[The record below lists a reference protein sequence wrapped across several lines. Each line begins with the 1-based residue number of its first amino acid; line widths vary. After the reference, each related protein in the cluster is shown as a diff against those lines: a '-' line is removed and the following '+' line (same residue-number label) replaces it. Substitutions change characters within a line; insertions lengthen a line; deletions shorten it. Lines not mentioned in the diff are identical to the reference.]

1 MSWTLIEHKAAPAS
15 NMFDFTGDFSAFDKL
30 MLVLDDVTVS
40 ADGANLLLQLSTA
53 ATLRTSGYRRV
64 SQAYSS
70 GGSDAITSSNSDSSV
85 LLTNGSTSNWGVG
98 NAAGECFS
106 GIAAISGVD
115 AAVYKGI
122 TADVVFV
129 GPTAAVIRAVN
140 GGLLEQTGDVDGVR
154 VTVSSGNINAGKATL
169 YGLATS

>member
-1 MSWTLIEHKAAPAS
+1 MSWELIEHKAAPAS
-15 NMFDFTGDFSAFDKL
+15 NMFDFTGDYSAYDRL

-40 ADGANLLLQLSTA
+40 SDGANLLLQLSTA

-70 GGSDAITSSNSDSSV
+70 GGTDALTSSSADSSV
-85 LLTNGSTSNWGVG
+85 RLTNGSTSNWGVG

-106 GIAAISGVD
+106 GLAQISGID

-122 TADVVFV
+122 IADAVFI
-129 GPTAAVIRAVN
+129 GPTGALVRVVN
-140 GGLLEQTGDVDGVR
+140 GGLLEQT
-154 VTVSSGNINAGKATL
+154 GNINAGKATL